1 MHIIHALSVPPALYT
16 HTRIH
21 VILRVHRFTVHRH
34 HPMPLLCSIAE
45 ISFNIISSSQSSSPT
60 TLCFNDNYLKIQILT
75 AAKATTLTTALMEAV
90 MTAVVTEA
98 AEEMTTGLMTL
109 GVGL

>member
-21 VILRVHRFTVHRH
+21 VILRVQRFTVHRH

-45 ISFNIISSSQSSSPT
+45 ISFNIISSSQSSPT
-60 TLCFNDNYLKIQILT
+60 TLCFNDNYLKIQTLT